1 MYVANSYNLLG
12 DFQSTLTK
20 QFGAEAQ
27 RVDFADDAA
36 RVGINNWV
44 EEFTREK
51 IKDLIKPGTYF
62 QSLF

>member
-1 MYVANSYNLLG
+1 MYVALNYSLLTA
-12 DFQSTLTK
+12 FQSTLK
-20 QFGAEAQ
+20 NHFGAEAQ
-27 RVDFADDAA
+27 SVDFADDAT